1 MKNAIDAGSY
11 RYNEAV
17 QDEMRKQLGL
27 TNKKVIGHV
36 GRFFPQKNH
45 EFLIDI
51 FDAIHKKEPDTALV
65 LVGGGETD
73 DVLKIILRKR

>member
-1 MKNAIDAGSY
+1 MFACGEEAGDWLYGKKNRDKVIIMKNAIDANAY

-17 QDEMRKQLGL
+17 QDDMRKQLGL

-45 EFLIDI
+45 EF
-51 FDAIHKKEPDTALV
+51 
-65 LVGGGETD
+65 
-73 DVLKIILRKR
+73 